1 MIHRLK
7 KTMYRQMGQAF
18 TCFVISVCSVNST
31 IAQTQQ
37 NTVGKIRTEG
47 INNEIK
53 IQRKRRGINAELIDA
68 GDYYLHPDGRQIR
81 MLRKKDVYVIES
93 DDSVRSM
100 QRMKNQY
107 GERIKD
113 VANHRLGG
121 HSVIRID
128 NGDAVK
134 RQRNE
139 QFDVSASMVKSS
151 DNSIRDIK
159 SVFANEQGDGDI
171 LLMPKLTVKLES
183 NIDPQVALNRL
194 SSIYGLKLDRKL
206 RVTGNVYSLSL
217 NVKKTERQQFAL
229 VRSVMNDAMVEWAE
243 PQFIAKAEK
252 TTFEPNDQFFDEQ
265 WYLRNTGQQR
275 SRCDTDCDANNAWD
289 IDIDNLSGSGGNGNS
304 PEVTGTGMVIAIID
318 DGVQLDHEDLN
329 IWNNPGEG
337 NNNNG
342 VDNDGNGYVDDWR
355 GWDFIMD
362 SDTNPLLENATR
374 TGICGANGFDGT
386 AGQDNDPSPQA
397 TSDCTLSG
405 NDGGQVEN
413 DDHGTAVA
421 GLAAAEGD
429 NGIGIA
435 GAAYKAEI
443 LPIRLISD
451 FDTDDQNNAIA
462 DSFCNRAAEAMEYAG
477 AYADVVNNSWTMPV
491 PCSVLETSIANVTAG
506 TVNVNGGALT
516 SKRPNRGSPVLFA
529 SGNQASGWVRVSI
542 VVPAGE
548 HAYEWRFLRDGDFD
562 NMLPTGDQAWL
573 DEIRWPDGST
583 EDFEGSASLSARGF
597 NVGNLAAGA
606 ACIAA
611 CPNGFI
617 SGNAAWIPTASP
629 EPFNGGSQA
638 ANIDAASSE
647 CSNTYL
653 HLIRDESSPGSIS
666 FWVWVDAD
674 VSAMQ
679 DKFEFLIDGVERL
692 SFGDLASEIINNEI
706 AYPASLSGTIAGV
719 ISVGASNSGDLSGV
733 NTASELLETRAFYS
747 QYGPNLDVVAPSS
760 NQQLGIVTT
769 DREGVD
775 GFNDGSESI
784 GNNNYTDTFGG
795 TSASTPIVAGI
806 AVAMLAVDTTF
817 SAEDVRTTL
826 RATADKIG
834 GVAYSSGRNDFYGFG
849 RVNMYSALIEASG
862 IVNNISDAHSC
873 NSNGEIFSFT
883 SAHILFPPI
892 PGNEFFC
899 PAIGDVPQE
908 DELCFP
914 IVAANNNLAVI
925 CL

>member
-1 MIHRLK
+1 
-7 KTMYRQMGQAF
+7 MYRQMGQAF
-18 TCFVISVCSVNST
+18 VCFTISVCSVNST
-31 IAQTQQ
+31 IAQTQL
-37 NTVGKIRTEG
+37 NTVGKIREQG

-53 IQRKRRGINAELIDA
+53 IQRKRRGINAELVDE

-139 QFDVSASMVKSS
+139 QFDVSASMVRSS

-183 NIDPQVALNRL
+183 NINPQVALNRL
-194 SSIYGLKLDRKL
+194 SSRYGLKLDRKL

-217 NVKKTERQQFAL
+217 KTNKTESQQFAL

-243 PQFIAKAEK
+243 PQFVAKAEK
-252 TTFEPNDQFFDEQ
+252 TSFEPNDTFFDQQ

-275 SRCDTDCDANNAWD
+275 ARCDTDCDANNAWD
-289 IDIDNLSGSGGNGNS
+289 INIGSASGSGGNGLS
-304 PEVTGTGMVIAIID
+304 PAVTGTGMVIAIID
-318 DGVQLDHEDLN
+318 DGVQLDHEDLD
-329 IWNNPGEG
+329 IWTNPDESNT
-337 NNNNG
+337 NNNS
-342 VDNDGNGYVDDWR
+342 DEDGNGYVDDWR
-355 GWDFIMD
+355 GWDFVED
-362 SDTNPLLENATR
+362 SITNPLLENS
-374 TGICGANGFDGT
+374 TGTASCGVDGFDG
-386 AGQDNDPSPQA
+386 ASGQDNNPSPQA
-397 TSDCTLSG
+397 TSDCTLSA

-421 GLAAAEGD
+421 GLAAAEGN

-435 GAAYKAEI
+435 GAAYNAEI
-443 LPIRLISD
+443 LSIRLISD
-451 FDTDDQNNAIA
+451 FDSETISSA
-462 DSFCNRAAEAMEYAG
+462 SFCARAAEAMTYAG
-477 AYADVVNNSWTMPV
+477 AYADVVNNSWSMPV
-491 PCSVLETSIANVTAG
+491 TCIALEDAIEDVTTG

-516 SKRPNRGSPVLFA
+516 SKRANGSPVLFA

-542 VVPAGE
+542 PVTAGE
-548 HAYEWRFLRDGDFD
+548 HAYEWRFLRDGEFD

-617 SGNAAWIPTASP
+617 SGNAAWTPTASP
-629 EPFNGGSQA
+629 EPLNGGSQA

-653 HLIRDESSPGSIS
+653 HLIRDESSAGSIS

-674 VSAMQ
+674 ASQ
-679 DKFEFLIDGVERL
+679 DKFEFLIDGVERF

-706 AYPASLSGTIAGV
+706 AYPASLSGSIAGL

-775 GFNDGSESI
+775 GFNNGSESI

-806 AVAMLAVDTTF
+806 AAALLAVDTNF

-834 GVAYSSGRNDFYGFG
+834 GAAYISGRNDFYGYG
-849 RVNMYSALIEASG
+849 RVNMYSALIQAGG
-862 IVNNISDAHSC
+862 IVNNINNAHSC
-873 NSNGEIFSFT
+873 NSNGETFSFT
-883 SAHILFPPI
+883 SAHNIFIPI
-892 PGNEFFC
+892 PGNGFFC
-899 PAIGDVPQE
+899 PAIGEVPQE
-908 DELCFP
+908 DEMCFP
-914 IVAANNNLAVI
+914 IVATNNNLAVI